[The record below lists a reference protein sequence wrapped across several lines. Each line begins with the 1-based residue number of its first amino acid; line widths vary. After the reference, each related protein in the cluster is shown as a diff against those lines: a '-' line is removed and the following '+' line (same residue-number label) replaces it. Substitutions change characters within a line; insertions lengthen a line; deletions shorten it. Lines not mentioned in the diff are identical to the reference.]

1 MTTAHDAESMVAA
14 LVAHY
19 RASAKR
25 HGEATEN
32 GDHKEANI
40 AAVQI
45 ASAYREL
52 RQHGRKA
59 QREILRLMS
68 DPDPG
73 VRLWS
78 ASHALEFSQPEAQVE
93 LTKLAKQ
100 KSLLGLS
107 AEMTLKEWRA
117 GRLRFQ

>member
-1 MTTAHDAESMVAA
+1 MTGPCNAGPTVAA
-14 LVAHY
+14 LVASY
-19 RASAKR
+19 RAAAKH

-32 GDHKEANI
+32 GDHKEANK
-40 AAVQI
+40 AAETI

-52 RQHGRKA
+52 RQYGTDA
-59 QREILRLMS
+59 QREILRLIT

-73 VRLWS
+73 IRLWS
-78 ASHALEFSQPEAQVE
+78 ASHSLEFSQPEAEAE
-93 LTKLAKQ
+93 LAKLANA